1 MVGAPQVPEE
11 YPVFNCVLSH
21 ENYTGEGV
29 EQVVVVENPTPLPT
43 YFART
48 LEKLSMPGVPQTM
61 ADDLRSLSG
70 QILCLENRFNLKKR
84 VVLVSTAE
92 IEQLF
97 HAEDKMGWNRFRHRF
112 PASSGITTLSK
123 VAFDADHAHALVY
136 VGNQRDW
143 RSGSGTVFFLGRTQG
158 EWKIERS
165 RIVWLS

>member
-1 MVGAPQVPEE
+1 VDALQDSEE
-11 YPVFNCVLSH
+11 YSVFNCVLSH
-21 ENYTGEGV
+21 ENYSGDGV
-29 EQVVVVENPTPLPT
+29 EQVVVVEDPTPLPT

-61 ADDLRSLSG
+61 ADNLRSLSG
-70 QILCLENRFNLKKR
+70 QILRLDNRFNLKKR

-97 HAEDKMGWNRFRHRF
+97 HAEDKMGWNRFRQRF

-143 RSGSGTVFFLGRTQG
+143 RSGSGIIFFLART
-158 EWKIERS
+158 EDKWTIETS